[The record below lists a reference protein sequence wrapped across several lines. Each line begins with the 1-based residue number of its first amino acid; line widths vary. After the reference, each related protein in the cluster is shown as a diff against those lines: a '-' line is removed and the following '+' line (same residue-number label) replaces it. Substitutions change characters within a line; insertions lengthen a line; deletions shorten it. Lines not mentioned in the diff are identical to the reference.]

1 MSWVVRL
8 QSWGYPEP
16 EKLAPLLTK
25 LELDPRDYPRPDLL
39 RRELAFLVKTGTL
52 AGEDREKAVKFLQW
66 KPPAWL
72 RDIGIMAAGIVV
84 TALGGWLLPQ
94 KLKPIGVAPGLA
106 VTGIGTYLFLKDT
119 GVIA

>member
-1 MSWVVRL
+1 VSWVAKL

-16 EKLAPLLTK
+16 EKLAPLLEK
-25 LELDPRDYPRPDLL
+25 LELEPRDYPRPDLL
-39 RRELAFLVKTGTL
+39 RRELAYLVKTGAL
-52 AGEDREKAVKFLQW
+52 AGEDREKAVRFLKW
-66 KPPAWL
+66 APAAWF

-94 KLKPIGVAPGLA
+94 KLKPLGVLPGLT
-106 VTGIGTYLFLKDT
+106 VTSIGTYLFLKDT